1 MRNLVLIAAGLA
13 LTACASGPKAPK
25 VETLDGLTCQAAAN
39 VPRMGPAFDWSY
51 LPVAAEAVD
60 LGGDAYGDGP
70 VRFAGGLVLTGAG
83 AGDRRF
89 GGLSDLKS
97 LGDGRLIATGDEGF
111 LVRFWI
117 RMDEAGRLASA
128 VGFERTPLFDEC
140 GRDLASKPRRER
152 DGYNTW
158 ADSEGLALLP
168 EGGVLV
174 SFEHEARI
182 WRYGPDGVRG
192 VVSPPFPPEFNS
204 GFETLVWA
212 GEDRFWTAREAGG
225 VWLCAPDLCRPVVE
239 PPGQALEEA
248 GQARLVALDN
258 DPQGRGLF
266 VMRRSFTPE
275 TGNVITVGLWTWD
288 EMMAGRDETPLIRL
302 AKPLRV
308 DNFEGLA
315 SETRP
320 DGGVRLYLVSD
331 DNFNSR
337 VQQTLL
343 YAFDLE

>member
-1 MRNLVLIAAGLA
+1 MRSLSLIAAALA
-13 LTACASGPKAPK
+13 LTACATGPKAPE
-25 VETLDGLTCQAAAN
+25 VETLDALTCRADID
-39 VPRMGPAFDWSY
+39 VPRMGPTFAWSY

-60 LGGDAYGDGP
+60 LGGADYADGP
-70 VRFAGGLVLTGAG
+70 VRFAGGLVLTGEG

-97 LGDGRLIATGDEGF
+97 LGDGRLMATGDEGF

-117 RMDEAGRLASA
+117 RMDEAGQLASA
-128 VGFERTPLFDEC
+128 VGFERAALFDEC
-140 GRDLASKPRRER
+140 GRDLASKARRDR

-158 ADSEGLALLP
+158 ADSEGLALTP
-168 EGGVLV
+168 DGEVLV

-192 VVSPPFPPEFNS
+192 VVAPPFPPDFNS

-225 VWLCAPDLCRPVVE
+225 LWLCAPDLCRPVVE
-239 PPGQALEEA
+239 PPAQALDQA
-248 GQARLVALDN
+248 GQARLVALDA
-258 DPQGRGLF
+258 DPKGRGLF
-266 VMRRSFTPE
+266 AMRRSFTPE
-275 TGNVITVGLWTWD
+275 AGNVVTVGLWTWD
-288 EMMAGRDETPLIRL
+288 EMTAGREETPLIRL
-302 AKPLRV
+302 AKPMRV

-315 SETRP
+315 SETNA

-337 VQQTLL
+337 DQQTLL